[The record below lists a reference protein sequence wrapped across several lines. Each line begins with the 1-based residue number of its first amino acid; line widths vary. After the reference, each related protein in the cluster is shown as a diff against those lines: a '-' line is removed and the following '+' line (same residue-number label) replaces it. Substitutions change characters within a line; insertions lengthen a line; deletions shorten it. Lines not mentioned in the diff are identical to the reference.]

1 MHTASIQK
9 EKPQARITSAHDLLR
24 SGLIWDGDFAN
35 IESVGAHY
43 AIGLTQHI
51 VDTIS
56 ANPSSDA
63 IRRQYVPSENE
74 LYVTPTELADPIG
87 DDAHSPVKGIV
98 HRYPDRVLYKAV
110 SACAVYCRYCFRR
123 EMIGANNRQSFNN
136 DDRQAALDYIAAHK
150 QIWEV
155 ILTGGDPF
163 VLSARHI
170 SNLLAELSAIEHV
183 QIIRIHTR
191 VPIADPARITDEYVQ
206 AISESCTKPLY
217 IALHTNHPDEL
228 NDGAAG
234 AIAKLHGIGATL
246 LSQSVLL
253 RGVNDH
259 AGTLERLFRK
269 LITLHVKPYYLHHPD
284 MAKGTSHFRL
294 PLKEGIAIYKALL
307 GRVSG
312 ICQPSYM
319 LDIPGG
325 FGKIP
330 INAGYVEELNDG
342 HYLVEDYQ
350 GNRHTYIDD
359 PPENAKRADL

>member
-1 MHTASIQK
+1 MRIKSVQK

-24 SGLIWDGDFAN
+24 SGLIWDGDFAD
-35 IESVGAHY
+35 IESVAGRY
-43 AIGLTQHI
+43 AIGLTPHI
-51 VDTIS
+51 IETIS
-56 ANPSSDA
+56 TNPASEA
-63 IRRQYVPSENE
+63 IRRQYVPSEKE
-74 LYVTPTELADPIG
+74 LYVTATELADPIG

-98 HRYPDRVLYKAV
+98 HRYPDRVLYKVV

-123 EMIGANNRQSFNN
+123 EMIVANNSQPFNS
-136 DDRQAALDYIAAHK
+136 DERQAALEYIRSNK
-150 QIWEV
+150 EIWEV

-163 VLSARHI
+163 VLSARQMGD
-170 SNLLAELSAIEHV
+170 LLAELSAIEHI

-191 VPIADPARITDEYVQ
+191 VPVADPARITDEYVQ

-228 NDGAAG
+228 NEGAAG
-234 AIAKLHGIGATL
+234 AISKLNNMGATL

-312 ICQPSYM
+312 ICQPAYM

-325 FGKIP
+325 YGKIP
-330 INAGYVEELNDG
+330 INAGYVEELGEG

-350 GNRHTYIDD
+350 GNRHNYMDD
-359 PPENAKRADL
+359 PHDNAKRADL